1 MKNKNSI
8 NSPEWIKKLIPY
20 ASVYEE
26 EGMIQTEPG
35 TYSKM
40 YMISDVD
47 ADKIG
52 SYKPE
57 FVVDAYGKLLNDLPK
72 GMTMQF
78 TIYNR
83 LVQKD
88 SFLKRVLLVPDKE
101 EPINERI
108 EQYNELVVQNSAIG
122 HNNMKK
128 NKYFTISVQA
138 DTPDDAVMQFR
149 KADGKIKG
157 LFSDIYGI
165 EVNGLSITSR
175 LKIMYSMYNPKRN
188 DFGKKADIRGNGEFS
203 LADMKKLKLSTK
215 DCIAPS
221 ALKINKDHMILNGD
235 TYAKALFISS
245 LPVAI
250 SNNLFSDI
258 TNISSSMVFSATY
271 EPIDSAYGFEVVKK
285 KVLENTIVK
294 KSAKRDT
301 IADRR
306 NKRVVTTESLV
317 NEDEE
322 AYFDQEAIKVMQDAV
337 AAKEKVLACSFVIV
351 LYADDLDALDRD
363 TKLLHISA
371 SKFGCQVKSLD
382 LQQANGIASVLPL
395 ANCKVDVKRVFN
407 IPKVAVAPP
416 FGINEVIEKNGM
428 YYGLNA
434 LNDNLVLLN
443 RKNNPIPAGL
453 ISGTE
458 HCGKSF
464 QCKREIFNAL
474 AGTDDVVFVV
484 SGTAEYDDFVKQLGG
499 TVVGFPQTNP
509 FEMADHYGFLETDLY
524 SKSLMLEALLA
535 DGIGND
541 EDEVSMLESDVQIL
555 CQSADHFNDPQY
567 MRELSTDS
575 KLSLHESDIQVPDAL
590 PNGRLFS
597 CWAQN
602 SKDLILILDYIWNKQ
617 IELKKQNKS
626 AWVFVDAVD
635 TLFQTDQG
643 AAFIMDYAKKM
654 NALQNVFTA
663 VAQSSVK
670 MFTDSSVSYR
680 LEDFLQVL
688 GYFKLLNHG
697 PIERRKYM
705 DILNIPGSLVNF
717 MAGAEL
723 GRGIILTQSANYSFD
738 DVLKLDDDADT
749 TFEELF
755 AKPKANQ

>member
-1 MKNKNSI
+1 MKSKNSI
-8 NSPEWIKKLIPY
+8 NAAEWIKKLIPY
-20 ASVYEE
+20 TSVYEE

-40 YMISDVD
+40 YIVNDVD
-47 ADKIG
+47 PQNVG
-52 SYKPE
+52 MYKPE
-57 FVVDAYGKLLNDLPK
+57 IVYDAYGRLLNELPAD
-72 GMTMQF
+72 MTVQF
-78 TIYNR
+78 TIHNK

-88 SFLKRVLLVPDKE
+88 SFLKKVLLVPDKE
-101 EPINERI
+101 EQVNSYI
-108 EQYNELVVQNSAIG
+108 EQYNNLVVENSTIG
-122 HNNMKK
+122 HNNVKK
-128 NKYFTISVQA
+128 NKYFTISVKASNPDEAVNRFRRA
-138 DTPDDAVMQFR
+138 DS
-149 KADGKIKG
+149 KIKS
-157 LFSDIYGI
+157 LFKDIYGI

-175 LKIMYSMYNPKRN
+175 LKVMYAMYNPKRN

-203 LADMKKLKLSTK
+203 LKDMKKLKLTTK

-221 ALKINKDHMILNGD
+221 TLKINKDHMILNGD

-245 LPVAI
+245 LPAAI

-258 TNISSSMVFSATY
+258 TNISSSMVFSVTY
-271 EPIDSAYGFEVVKK
+271 EPIDSAYGFQVVKEKVMENTVVKK
-285 KVLENTIVK
+285 Q
-294 KSAKRDT
+294 AKRDT

-306 NKRVVTTESLV
+306 NKRVVSTESLV
-317 NEDEE
+317 NENED
-322 AYFDQEAIKVMQDAV
+322 AYFSQEAFKVMQDAV

-351 LYADDLDALDRD
+351 LYADDPDALERD
-363 TKLLHISA
+363 TKLLYISA
-371 SKFGCQVKSLD
+371 AKFGCQVKGLD

-407 IPKVAVAPP
+407 IPKIAVAPP

-453 ISGTE
+453 ISGSE

-474 AGTDDVVFVV
+474 AGTDDVVFVI
-484 SGTAEYDDFVKQLGG
+484 SGSAEYDDFVKRLGG

-509 FEMADHYGFLETDLY
+509 FEMADHYGFLEADLY
-524 SKSLMLEALLA
+524 SKSLMLEALFA
-535 DGIGND
+535 DGMGTD
-541 EDEVSMLESDVQIL
+541 EDEVTMLESDVQIL
-555 CQSADHFNDPQY
+555 CQSAEHFNDPQY
-567 MRELSTDS
+567 MKGLSGEL
-575 KLSLHESDIQVPDAL
+575 KLKLYESDIQNPSPL
-590 PNGRLFS
+590 PASRLCS
-597 CWAQN
+597 YWAQN

-617 IELKKQNKS
+617 IELKKQNRS
-626 AWVFVDAVD
+626 SWVFIDSVDV
-635 TLFQTDQG
+635 LFQTDQG

-663 VAQSSVK
+663 VAQSSVR
-670 MFTDSSVSYR
+670 MFTDSGVSYR
-680 LEDFLQVL
+680 YEDFLQVL

-723 GRGIILTQSANYSFD
+723 GRGIILTQSANYSVD

-755 AKPKANQ
+755 AKPKA